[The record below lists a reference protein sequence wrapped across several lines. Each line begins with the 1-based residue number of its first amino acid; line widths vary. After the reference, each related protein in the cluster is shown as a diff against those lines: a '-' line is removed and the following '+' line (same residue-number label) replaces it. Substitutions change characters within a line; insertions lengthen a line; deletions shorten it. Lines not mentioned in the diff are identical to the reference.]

1 MPTSDYSLDDV
12 TATVLSTVGPGFTT
26 ETDLVKKKQK
36 KTYLLLTSNDPIF
49 LV

>member
-26 ETDLVKKKQK
+26 ETDLVKKKKRKKQK
-36 KTYLLLTSNDPIF
+36 KNILITYIQ
-49 LV
+49 